1 MKWPIE
7 NPAQC
12 VALSGFSTK
21 PEFSRRERR
30 RRLRGGLEARGLG
43 LSSAAGEEEEEAAAQ

>member
-1 MKWPIE
+1 MKCPIE
-7 NPAQC
+7 NLAQC

-43 LSSAAGEEEEEAAAQ
+43 LSSEAAQ